1 MEVYWQQLLETVAQ
15 NPWLAITLAFVVSM
29 GEALLVVGFF
39 FPSTITLVAIG
50 GLVGLG
56 KLAFWPVFIATALGA
71 VAGDAVSYWVGFTYR
86 ERLYNMWPFSRYSNL
101 LASGEAYFA
110 LHGGKSVVLG
120 RFIPGVKSVVPGVA
134 GMMGMNPTR
143 FTFLNVVSGLAW
155 SAAHLLP
162 AMSAGLAMHGLSQIS
177 QRLALMLG
185 VLLVLT
191 TLLVWGGKHG
201 IALGLRY
208 LPRGLLALL
217 HWAQVHDTRLGHG
230 IRRLMASEHADY
242 RLVFLLNL
250 VVVVVVV
257 GFFWLLENVARQG
270 GIIGFD
276 HAFSQ
281 SIQTLRMSWIDP
293 LMLSATLLGDGLV
306 VTAVL
311 AAMLLVL
318 AWWRQWWLLA
328 GVAIAFVV
336 AVLFVDGM
344 AWFVHVISPTD
355 DGDIGFLTFV
365 LPSGH
370 ATVSFTLLGVLTWFA
385 LRGCRAWWSNVL
397 LASLLAS
404 SAVMVAFARI
414 YWGAHWPSDVLA
426 GWLFGVGILA
436 VFAQMFRQEAVSR
449 QLTASLLAASGLAL
463 VLVGGWHVNHE
474 WGAAK
479 LRYAHHPSPPLALA
493 QLPICRA
500 DVAGQCEEPFVLQW
514 HGSAEALQQA
524 LPGWVAAPEWSL
536 LVLNRFAFPD
546 STAAQIP
553 VLPKL
558 NGGKAEVFAWV
569 KPGVLAGIEGR
580 YVLRLYPQY
589 VQEAAQPSFTV
600 WQGTLVFEGIHHPIG
615 QLTLL
620 WSPDEAVVCEATPL
634 LRDLPG
640 AQVVG
645 AALAVPKAGMCGG
658 QLVVAGG

>member
-1 MEVYWQQLLETVAQ
+1 MEIYWQQLLETVAQ

-50 GLVGLG
+50 GMVGLG

-71 VAGDAVSYWVGFTYR
+71 IAGDAVSYWIGFTYR
-86 ERLYNMWPFSRYSNL
+86 ERLYNMWPFSRYANL

-110 LHGGKSVVLG
+110 VHGGKSVVLG

-143 FTFLNVVSGLAW
+143 FTFLNVVSGFAW

-162 AMSAGLAMHGLSQIS
+162 AMSAGLAMHALGQIS

-185 VLLVLT
+185 VVLVLT

-217 HWAQVHDTRLGHG
+217 HWAQVHDTRIGRGL
-230 IRRLMASEHADY
+230 RRLMASEHADY

-250 VVVVVVV
+250 TVVVVVI
-257 GFFWLLENVARQG
+257 GFVWLLESVAHQG
-270 GIIGFD
+270 GMIGFD

-281 SIQTLRMSWIDP
+281 SIQTLRMNWIDP
-293 LMLSATLLGDGLV
+293 LMLSATLLGDGIV
-306 VTAVL
+306 VMAVL
-311 AAMLLVL
+311 TAMLLVL

-328 GVAIAFVV
+328 GVALAFVV

-344 AWFVHVISPTD
+344 AWFVHVVRPTD
-355 DGDIGFLTFV
+355 DGDIGFLAFV
-365 LPSGH
+365 VPSGH

-385 LRGCRAWWSNVL
+385 LRGCRAWWSNVV
-397 LASLLAS
+397 LASLLTGM
-404 SAVMVAFARI
+404 AVMVAFARI

-436 VFAQMFRQEAVSR
+436 VFAQMFRQETVSR
-449 QLTASLLAASGLAL
+449 GLTASILLASGLAL
-463 VLVGGWHVNHE
+463 MLVGGWHLKHE
-474 WGAAK
+474 WASAK
-479 LRYAHHPSPPLALA
+479 THYTHPLAPPLNLA
-493 QLPICRA
+493 QLPPCRA
-500 DVAGQCEEPFVLQW
+500 DVAGQCEEPFVLRW
-514 HGSAEALQQA
+514 YGNPAAVLPA
-524 LPGWVAAPEWSL
+524 LPDWVQAPDWSL
-536 LVLNRFAFPD
+536 MVLNRFAFPN
-546 STAAQIP
+546 STATQLP

-558 NGGKAEVFAWV
+558 NGGKAEAFAWV
-569 KPGVLAGIEGR
+569 KPSVLAGIEGR
-580 YVLRLYPQY
+580 YVLRLYPQP
-589 VQEAAQPSFTV
+589 VQDGAAPAFTL
-600 WQGTLVFEGIHHPIG
+600 WQGTLVFEGLHHPFG
-615 QLTLL
+615 QLSGL
-620 WSPDEAVVCEATPL
+620 WSPPAGVACVATPL
-634 LRDLPG
+634 LLGLPR
-640 AQVVG
+640 AQAIGDV
-645 AALAVPKAGMCGG
+645 LPSTEAGVCGG
-658 QLVVAGG
+658 QLVVAG